1 MRRPRHKRPA
11 PVRSDDRHAL
21 VKRFREYDQIVE
33 VGVGE
38 RPDVATALAEYAEVT
53 VTDLS
58 NRTVPDGLSFVR
70 DDVTDPDPSAYAGA
84 DLVYSVNLPPELHRP
99 LVSLAEEV
107 DADCAFTTFGTEGP
121 VIPAQAERI
130 GGDTLYWGRRTRSD
144 TG

>member
-1 MRRPRHKRPA
+1 MRRPCHKRPA

-21 VKRFREYDQIVE
+21 VERFREYDHIVE

-70 DDVTDPDPSAYAGA
+70 DDVTDPDPSAYTGA
-84 DLVYSVNLPPELHRP
+84 DLVYAVNLPPELHRP

-107 DADCAFTTFGTEGP
+107 DADSAFTTFGTEGP
-121 VIPAQAERI
+121 AIPANAERI
-130 GGDTLYWGRRTRSD
+130 GGETLYWGRRTRGD